1 MPPFVKLLA
10 IALLGLLAS
19 GCATLQGPTEK
30 KDPFEGFNR
39 AVYDFNDG
47 FDRHVFKPVAEGYEA
62 VMPAPVNHSISNVFS
77 HLDDVVVII
86 NDILQLK
93 LDQTL
98 SDMARFTFNTSFGLF
113 GLFDVAS
120 HMDLPKHNED
130 FGQTMGH
137 WGLGSGPYLV
147 LPLLGPS
154 TLRDGSG
161 LLVDWQLDPIAQIRD
176 TPTRWGI
183 IGVKAIDTR
192 AGLLRASRILD
203 TASLDPYVFLR
214 DAYLQRRNNLV
225 YDGNPPFNELDDFD
239 PFAEDDF
246 DPFAEDDPAP
256 AE

>member
-1 MPPFVKLLA
+1 MPPLMKFLSL
-10 IALLGLLAS
+10 ALLGLLAS
-19 GCATLQGPTEK
+19 GCATLTAPTEK

-47 FDRHVFKPVAEGYEA
+47 FDRHVFRPVAEGYDA
-62 VMPAPVNHSISNVFS
+62 VMPSPVNNSISNVFS
-77 HLDDVVVII
+77 HLDDVLVII
-86 NDILQLK
+86 NDVLQLK
-93 LDQTL
+93 FDQTL
-98 SDMARFTFNTSFGLF
+98 SDTARFTFNTTFGLF

-137 WGLGSGPYLV
+137 WGVGSGPYLV
-147 LPLLGPS
+147 LPILGPS
-154 TLRDGSG
+154 TLRDGTG
-161 LLVDWQLDPIAQIRD
+161 LLVDWQLDPIAQIDD
-176 TPTRWGI
+176 TPTRWGTL
-183 IGVKAIDTR
+183 GLEAVDTR

-225 YDGNPPFNELDDFD
+225 YDGNPPLDEMDEFDPFAEEDFD
-239 PFAEDDF
+239 PFAEE
-246 DPFAEDDPAP
+246 PLPP